1 MHNRHSRH
9 VAGTL
14 TQSQTGKWLPAKQ
27 PSGRAPQV
35 QGWNPRML
43 DQAGVLESPG
53 TDSTSSISPDFG
65 GSRRSRR
72 RHKKRSK
79 QAAQLLAESLDSAT
93 ELKSSPEN
101 YVDSQSRSG
110 FQSVHNILHPDSPEA
125 NLVSASQGLHNS
137 PPYPGWQ
144 GVDSKCAG
152 EGAGLEGFLHAA
164 RSGQG
169 GLFEA
174 EALRRLSQD
183 SGGVSCLPIL
193 SSCIL

>member
-1 MHNRHSRH
+1 
-9 VAGTL
+9 
-14 TQSQTGKWLPAKQ
+14 
-27 PSGRAPQV
+27 
-35 QGWNPRML
+35 ML

-53 TDSTSSISPDFG
+53 TDSTSSISPDLG

-93 ELKSSPEN
+93 ELRSSPEN
-101 YVDSQSRSG
+101 YADSQSRSG

-125 NLVSASQGLHNS
+125 NSVSTSQGLQNLS
-137 PPYPGWQ
+137 QYPEWQ
-144 GVDSKCAG
+144 DVDSKSAG
-152 EGAGLEGFLHAA
+152 EGTGLEGFLHAA

-169 GLFEA
+169 ALFEA

-183 SGGVSCLPIL
+183 SGGVSCLPL
-193 SSCIL
+193 LASCRC

>member
-1 MHNRHSRH
+1 
-9 VAGTL
+9 
-14 TQSQTGKWLPAKQ
+14 
-27 PSGRAPQV
+27 
-35 QGWNPRML
+35 ML

-53 TDSTSSISPDFG
+53 TDSTSSISPDLG

-93 ELKSSPEN
+93 ELRSSPEN
-101 YVDSQSRSG
+101 YADSQSRSG

-125 NLVSASQGLHNS
+125 NSVSTSQGLQNLS
-137 PPYPGWQ
+137 QYPEWQ
-144 GVDSKCAG
+144 DVDSKSAG
-152 EGAGLEGFLHAA
+152 EGTGLEGFLHAA

-169 GLFEA
+169 ALFEA

-183 SGGVSCLPIL
+183 SGGVSSLPL
-193 SSCIL
+193 LASCRC

>member
-1 MHNRHSRH
+1 
-9 VAGTL
+9 
-14 TQSQTGKWLPAKQ
+14 
-27 PSGRAPQV
+27 
-35 QGWNPRML
+35 ML
-43 DQAGVLESPG
+43 DQARVLESPG

-65 GSRRSRR
+65 GNRRSRR

-93 ELKSSPEN
+93 ELRSSPEN
-101 YVDSQSRSG
+101 NADSQSRSG
-110 FQSVHNILHPDSPEA
+110 FQSVHNIFHPDSPEA
-125 NLVSASQGLHNS
+125 NSVNASQGLHNLS
-137 PPYPGWQ
+137 QYPGWQ
-144 GVDSKCAG
+144 DGNSKSA

-183 SGGVSCLPIL
+183 SGGVGCLPLLIIL
-193 SSCIL
+193 HLLTCLSAMLVFW